1 MMVPLLLDL
10 RLKEKR
16 TRLMTMLNN
25 LPLHRI
31 KKIVIRESNHGVG
44 ETYSGVEFRE
54 IVFYDTND
62 EKFEVVA
69 YGNEDEIITVEVK

>member
-1 MMVPLLLDL
+1 
-10 RLKEKR
+10 
-16 TRLMTMLNN
+16 MTMLNN

-31 KKIVIRESNHGVG
+31 KKIVIRESNAGVG

-54 IVFYDTND
+54 IVFYDNKG

-69 YGNEDEIITVEVK
+69 YGANEDELITVEVKQYEV

>member
-1 MMVPLLLDL
+1 
-10 RLKEKR
+10 
-16 TRLMTMLNN
+16 MTMLNN

-69 YGNEDEIITVEVK
+69 YGANEDELITVEVR